1 MACIL
6 GLITRRLNQLAGGLA
21 MLLIVY
27 ITGHILLEIGMRLF
41 GSSTFVLDE
50 FVGYAVATLTFLGL
64 GYSLERGSLIRV
76 SVLLDKLPHRWHW
89 LPELA
94 STLLALFSFS
104 TLAWFWGNNVWRSYQ
119 RGTVSDTLAETP
131 LWLPEGMVLLGML
144 LLCLTLLAR
153 LLSLACGH
161 IPTTGKET
169 H

>member
-1 MACIL
+1 MARLL
-6 GLITRRLNQLAGGLA
+6 GYITRRLNQLAGLLA
-21 MLLIVY
+21 MLLILY
-27 ITGHILLEIGMRLF
+27 IAGHILLEIAMRLF
-41 GSSTFVLDE
+41 GASTFVLDE

-76 SVLLDKLPHRWHW
+76 SVLLDKLPRRLHW

-94 STLLALFSFS
+94 STLLALFSFA
-104 TLAWFWGNNVWRSYQ
+104 TLAWYWGHNVWRSYQ

-153 LLSLACGH
+153 ALSLAAGDV
-161 IPTTGKET
+161 PTTAKGEG
-169 H
+169 